1 MTDVKVSFLIDLDIN
16 NRLFMG
22 LPRKEF
28 IMNTK
33 KRNFFIST
41 ILILVAVVFTIL
53 VKLLDVKQIG
63 VNETSIGFTTLNQ
76 FVFKTTG
83 VNMIWYHITDWLGL
97 VPIFMAMV
105 YSLLGLVQLIK
116 RKSLFKVDKEIIIL
130 GLFYIVVISIYI
142 FFEKVIVNYRP
153 ILMNGFLEASYPSSH
168 TLMTICLCG
177 SSIIVNKKL
186 FNNKITK
193 LMNILSLVIILITV
207 IGRLISGVHWFT
219 DIIGGMFISIA
230 LLMILYSI
238 IDIKKKNN

>member
-1 MTDVKVSFLIDLDIN
+1 
-16 NRLFMG
+16 
-22 LPRKEF
+22 
-28 IMNTK
+28 MNKK
-33 KRNFFIST
+33 KRNFFISI
-41 ILILVAVVFTIL
+41 ILILIAVVFTIL
-53 VKLLDVKQIG
+53 VKVVDVKQVG
-63 VNETSIGFTTLNQ
+63 VNGSSIGFATLNQ
-76 FVFKTTG
+76 FVFEITG

-105 YSLLGLVQLIK
+105 YSLLGLIQLIK

-153 ILMNGFLEASYPSSH
+153 ILMNGFLEVSYPSSH

-177 SSIIVNKKL
+177 SSIMVNKKL

-193 LMNILSLVIILITV
+193 FINGLSVVLIFTTV

-219 DIIGGMFISIA
+219 DIIGGIFISIA
-230 LLMILYSI
+230 LLITFYSV
-238 IDIKKKNN
+238 IDVIKKYNI

>member
-1 MTDVKVSFLIDLDIN
+1 
-16 NRLFMG
+16 
-22 LPRKEF
+22 
-28 IMNTK
+28 MNKK

-41 ILILVAVVFTIL
+41 ILILLAVVFTIL
-53 VKLLDVKQIG
+53 VKVVDVKQVG
-63 VNETSIGFTTLNQ
+63 VNGTRIGFATLNQ

-105 YSLLGLVQLIK
+105 YSLIGLVQLIK
-116 RKSLFKVDKEIIIL
+116 RKSFFKVDKEIIIL
-130 GLFYIVVISIYI
+130 GLFYVVVISIYI

-177 SSIIVNKKL
+177 SSIIVNKKM

-193 LMNILSLVIILITV
+193 LMNMLSLIIIFITV

-219 DIIGGMFISIA
+219 DIVGGIFISIA
-230 LLMILYSI
+230 LLMTLYSLVDVI
-238 IDIKKKNN
+238 RNN

>member
-1 MTDVKVSFLIDLDIN
+1 MN
-16 NRLFMG
+16 N
-22 LPRKEF
+22 
-28 IMNTK
+28 K

-41 ILILVAVVFTIL
+41 ILILLAVVFTIL
-53 VKLLDVKQIG
+53 VKVVDVKQIG
-63 VNETSIGFTTLNQ
+63 VNETSIGFATLNQ
-76 FVFKTTG
+76 FVFKATG

-97 VPIFMAMV
+97 VPIFMAMAYALV
-105 YSLLGLVQLIK
+105 GLIQLIK
-116 RKSLFKVDKEIIIL
+116 RKSLFKVDKEIMIL